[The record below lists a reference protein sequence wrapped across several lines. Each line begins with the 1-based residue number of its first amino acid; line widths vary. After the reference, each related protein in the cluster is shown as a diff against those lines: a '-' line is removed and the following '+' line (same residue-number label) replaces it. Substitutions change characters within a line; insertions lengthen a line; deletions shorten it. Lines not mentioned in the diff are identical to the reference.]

1 MTYENPEQPP
11 PLTPRRTA
19 ASGVPR
25 CASFF
30 FANSTALSEMVIS
43 RRDLGASDGEGVG
56 AVVSADAD
64 EVSMKVLGFSFRGWR
79 VQSRRQQACRRSR
92 CRALGAQRAWLCS
105 LRSRS

>member
-11 PLTPRRTA
+11 PFTPRRTA

-43 RRDLGASDGEGVG
+43 RRDLGASDGEEVDA
-56 AVVSADAD
+56 AVSLDAVD
-64 EVSMKVLGFSFRGWR
+64 DSMEILGSLIRGLR
-79 VQSRRQQACRRSR
+79 VRRRWALALRGRCRRER
-92 CRALGAQRAWLCS
+92 GGRRAWLCN
-105 LRSRS
+105 LR

>member
-43 RRDLGASDGEGVG
+43 RRDLGASEGEE
-56 AVVSADAD
+56 ADAWVSVDAD
-64 EVSMKVLGFSFRGWR
+64 EVSMSILGSWVRGWP
-79 VQSRRQQACRRSR
+79 AH
-92 CRALGAQRAWLCS
+92 AQRRGVQRGSHRACS
-105 LRSRS
+105 ARD